1 MEGVWRVCGGSQKV
15 LHNEVRFIYAR
26 LHRLCSATPATNFTL
41 LAKFIDM
48 QMFGEMSF
56 KVCIHEIMKPD
67 ARLRLCSR
75 ILSEQRSQEDTGN
88 ELGRELREDLVYEN
102 ARPQERRLLQKLINT
117 KLRHALLFFRVDVS
131 KI

>member
-1 MEGVWRVCGGSQKV
+1 
-15 LHNEVRFIYAR
+15 
-26 LHRLCSATPATNFTL
+26 
-41 LAKFIDM
+41 M